1 MAVAAV
7 MHIFPM
13 MPRVLMQGLL
23 PISNG
28 IRDTLA
34 KKGFNRSI
42 NLGMDTALCCGETA
56 TLASSLIMVP
66 VCILLMIVLPYNKF
80 LWIADL
86 LAFPWFFA
94 LITPVT
100 KGNILKN
107 VIIGGSYLCIGDLII
122 TNITPFF
129 TEVAVSAGYTVAG
142 GVQGVNAGG
151 EGISW
156 LLYSLFKG
164 SCSWVGMAVIVAAY
178 AVLLFLYKK
187 NKKAFH
193 RAAGYLE
200 ETSEEA

>member
-1 MAVAAV
+1 
-7 MHIFPM
+7 
-13 MPRVLMQGLL
+13 
-23 PISNG
+23 
-28 IRDTLA
+28 
-34 KKGFNRSI
+34 
-42 NLGMDTALCCGETA
+42 MDTALCCGETA

-66 VCILLMIVLPYNKF
+66 VCILLMVLLPYNKF

-107 VIIGGSYLCIGDLII
+107 VIIGVSYLCIGDLII
-122 TNITPFF
+122 TKITPFF
-129 TEVAVSAGYTVAG
+129 TEVAITAGYTVAE

-164 SCSWVGMAVIVAAY
+164 SCSWIGMLAIVAVY
-178 AVLLFLYKK
+178 AVLLFLFKK
-187 NKKAFH
+187 NKKAFY
-193 RAAGYLE
+193 RAAGYTE
-200 ETSEEA
+200 E